1 MKLLNKYINGNYTV
15 EIDDNGTKIRE
26 TNDNKYNADF
36 PECIDLKITNKCDM
50 GCKYCHEDS
59 TNEGLHG
66 DLDVKFIDSL
76 KPYTELALGGGN
88 VLFHPNLTDFL
99 LKLKEKHIIANMTV
113 NQYHFMQ
120 SKTLI
125 EKLVK
130 LDLIKGLGIS
140 LINPTEEFINEVK
153 KYDNAVI
160 HVING
165 IVSSKDLEKLYN
177 NNLKLLILGYKEFR
191 RGKTFYNFD
200 VEKKKKEMYNDI
212 INVIKGFNTV
222 SFDNL
227 ALKQLDI
234 KRLLSNKDWNEF
246 YMGND
251 GNFTMYIDLVNKKFA
266 KNSISEKRYDL
277 LDNIEEMFNIIKSEE
292 A

>member
-15 EIDDNGTKIRE
+15 EIYDNGTKIRE

-200 VEKKKKEMYNDI
+200 VEKKKKEMYNNI

-277 LDNIEEMFNIIKSEE
+277 LDNIKEMFNIVKSEE

>member
-1 MKLLNKYINGNYTV
+1 MELLNEYINGNYTV
-15 EIDDNGTKIRE
+15 KIYDNGTKIRE
-26 TNDNKYNADF
+26 TSDNKFVADF

-59 TNEGLHG
+59 TIDGKHG
-66 DLDVKFIDSL
+66 KLDTKFIETL

-88 VLFHPNLTDFL
+88 VLFHPGLTEFL
-99 LKLKEKHIIANMTV
+99 KKLKEKHIIANITV
-113 NQYHFMQ
+113 NQQHFLQ
-120 SKTLI
+120 NVNEI
-125 EKLVK
+125 QELVD

-140 LINPTEEFINEVK
+140 LTNPTEEFISEVK
-153 KYDNAVI
+153 KFDNAVI

-165 IVSSKDLEKLYN
+165 IISSKDLEKLYN

-191 RGKTFYNFD
+191 RGKKYYNLQ
-200 VEKKKKEMYNDI
+200 VEQKKKEMYNNIVD
-212 INVIKGFNTV
+212 VIKGFNTV

-227 ALKQLDI
+227 ALKQLNI

-246 YMGND
+246 YMGDD
-251 GNFTMYIDLVNKKFA
+251 GGYTMYIDLVNQQFA

-277 LDNIEEMFNIIKSEE
+277 LDNIEEMFNIVKSEE
-292 A
+292 I